1 MAVLIQL
8 RRATQAQ
15 WATANPVLAG
25 GEVVVETD
33 TRQVKIGNGSTA
45 YNSLPYA
52 FTPGDITNPFVAFF

>member
-8 RRATQAQ
+8 RRATKAQ
-15 WATANPVLAG
+15 WTAANPVLAS

-45 YNSLPYA
+45 YNSLSYA
-52 FTPGDITNPFVAFF
+52 FTTGAPSNVLTAFF

>member
-8 RRATQAQ
+8 RRATKSQ
-15 WATANPVLAG
+15 WTAANPVLAS

-45 YNSLPYA
+45 YNSLPYG
-52 FTPGDITNPFVAFF
+52 FTQGDISNPFVAFF